1 MLPSVTFTRSK
12 LKTATAKNEKGSKTP
27 PIHKPFLKKKNFER
41 LRVSFKK
48 SFRAIFRFVT
58 LVG

>member
-27 PIHKPFLKKKNFER
+27 PIHKPFKKKNFER

-48 SFRAIFRFVT
+48 PFRAIFRFVT